1 MEIQQHGQQLN
12 IRGLREL
19 CAANSRSIRDAL
31 CAAVSPGISTIEV
44 DLSQLSFVDGCGLG
58 ALAALH
64 KSANQQDSTVN
75 PVVRLLNPQP
85 AVQQVIELTRMHH
98 LFEIVTRNDDETGDA
113 ATVAMNSAAFPSEL
127 NGAAAP
133 LAA

>member
-1 MEIQQHGQQLN
+1 MEIQLHDQTLN

-19 CAANSRSIRDAL
+19 CAANARSIRDAL
-31 CAAVSPGISTIEV
+31 CAAVAPGIATIEV

-64 KSANQQDSTVN
+64 RSASEQDNHIN

-98 LFEIVTRNDDETGDA
+98 LFEIVSRNGEA
-113 ATVAMNSAAFPSEL
+113 AEELRSVSNVAQGFPAEL
-127 NGAAAP
+127 NGAIARGV
-133 LAA
+133 